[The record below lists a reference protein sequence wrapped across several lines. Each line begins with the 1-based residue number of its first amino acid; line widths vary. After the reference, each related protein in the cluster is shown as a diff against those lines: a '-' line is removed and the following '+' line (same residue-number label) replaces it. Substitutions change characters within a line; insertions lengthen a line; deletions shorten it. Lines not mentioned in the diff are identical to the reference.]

1 MPTEFLSEENIA
13 LHKEYVRRQRL
24 KYSILES
31 SLPALRGTDVLGISR
46 LCLSKRDREDAI
58 SLLSDVTLHDV
69 FFSSFAKEKYS
80 RSERISRLFGSEA
93 AFLNSLFGLCKK
105 SDHGF
110 LTVDKNARAKVV
122 AEPRDAFINGS
133 PMLAIDLF
141 EHAYFLDY
149 GFDRERYLVLCLS
162 YLDLSKF

>member
-13 LHKEYVRRQRL
+13 LHKEYVRQMRL

-31 SLPALRGTDVLGISR
+31 SIPALHGADVLEISR
-46 LCLSKRDREDAI
+46 LRLTRRDREDATA
-58 SLLSDVTLHDV
+58 LLSDIALHDI
-69 FFSSFAKEKYS
+69 FFSSFAKEKYA
-80 RSERISRLFGSEA
+80 RSERISREFGSEA
-93 AFLNSLFGLCKK
+93 AFLNSLFVLCKN
-105 SDHGF
+105 SACGF
-110 LTVDKNARAKVV
+110 LTVDKNSRAKVV
-122 AEPRDAFINGS
+122 LDPRDAFCNGS

-162 YLDLSKF
+162 YLDLSKL